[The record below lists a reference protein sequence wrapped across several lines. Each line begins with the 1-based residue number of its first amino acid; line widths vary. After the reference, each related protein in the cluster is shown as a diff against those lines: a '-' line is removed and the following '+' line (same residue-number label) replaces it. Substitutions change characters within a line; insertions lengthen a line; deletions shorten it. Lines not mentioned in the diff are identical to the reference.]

1 MAIDVSRA
9 AQLRD
14 IDTSFSAIE
23 SSDLS
28 ALRHPTRP
36 ELVAVD
42 AFEVL
47 PDADIW
53 ANAYD
58 LFRFQERP
66 GDRPVEVRT
75 SGSVLLIEGWVDAD
89 DDAHADPV
97 CRRRTQGW
105 TVRYCARWRRTGT
118 ISWRITSRRRTR
130 TQQSS
135 KRSGSR
141 GLPTTLQKTRCVFCV
156 SYLVER
162 AS

>member
-58 LFRFQERP
+58 LFRFSERP
-66 GDRPVEVRT
+66 GDRA
-75 SGSVLLIEGWVDAD
+75 VDVSLPSLSFPPGPPRPRA
-89 DDAHADPV
+89 V
-97 CRRRTQGW
+97 CR
-105 TVRYCARWRRTGT
+105 
-118 ISWRITSRRRTR
+118 SRD
-130 TQQSS
+130 
-135 KRSGSR
+135 G
-141 GLPTTLQKTRCVFCV
+141 CVAEC
-156 SYLVER
+156 
-162 AS
+162 